1 MHKIPYES
9 VYTLKFGPKGQIPY
23 VELNGEQIPD
33 SAIIIE
39 KLTKYFNV
47 SDNDGVG
54 KEQLALAHSMTVM
67 VENRTAIAGFFWRYG
82 RNMKMFVDALCLET
96 YPAKSL
102 KFWTFFQPMGTRFK
116 TVCHGLGKH
125 EDQEIAEFS
134 FQDLKAISDA
144 LGEKHFFL
152 GDTPKQVDCVLFG
165 NLIQFIYNPLP
176 FPQKEFISKECK
188 NLEPYVDRLRD
199 QFFPDWNDL
208 CLPQSMN
215 GFKEASYA
223 NAIALSK

>member
-1 MHKIPYES
+1 M
-9 VYTLKFGPKGQIPY
+9 
-23 VELNGEQIPD
+23 
-33 SAIIIE
+33 E
-39 KLTKYFNV
+39 K
-47 SDNDGVG
+47 
-54 KEQLALAHSMTVM
+54 
-67 VENRTAIAGFFWRYG
+67 YG

-152 GDTPKQVDCVLFG
+152 GDTPKQTYVQLPQFLHGTFG
-165 NLIQFIYNPLP
+165 T
-176 FPQKEFISKECK
+176 KR
-188 NLEPYVDRLRD
+188 RLRSST
-199 QFFPDWNDL
+199 W
-208 CLPQSMN
+208 LPRLN
-215 GFKEASYA
+215 GEVEQHYMHDAFAEMQPTQRE
-223 NAIALSK
+223 L